1 MIRLPQEY
9 VQIIGQRADIYKTDH
24 EGQPALLVVPFAEV
38 SAQSTAESKSRVS
51 KLDLETE
58 VESRLSA
65 LESQIADLKSLTFQ
79 GRSEF
84 EANKENRRP
93 RARFE
98 PASWPPQGHRI
109 TKLPHLG
116 TASKGV

>member
-24 EGQPALLVVPFAEV
+24 EGQLAFLVVPYTEV

-51 KLDLETE
+51 KLGLETE

-65 LESQIADLKSLTFQ
+65 LESQIAELKSLIL
-79 GRSEF
+79 
-84 EANKENRRP
+84 NKESENISKNRKQKAEGEIRT
-93 RARFE
+93 RVV
-98 PASWPPQGHRI
+98 ASTGP
-109 TKLPHLG
+109 
-116 TASKGV
+116 